1 MSAKKKSK
9 STKDAAAHSG
19 CAPAAGSVTWYPVSY
34 RPRWM
39 PRGRDVRVIVA
50 WRHESNDTDV
60 GIESTWWDCVKAGSY
75 DHERDAVWTPVER
88 HCPLYRSRSSRNART
103 LPTEGAASKP

>member
-1 MSAKKKSK
+1 MSAKKRSK
-9 STKDAAAHSG
+9 HTKDAAANSG
-19 CAPAAGSVTWYPVSY
+19 CAPSAGSVTWYPISL

-50 WRHESNDTDV
+50 WRSADADSDI

-88 HCPLYRSRSSRNART
+88 HCPLYRRRRSRNAK
-103 LPTEGAASKP
+103 LSHEEG

>member
-1 MSAKKKSK
+1 MNMKTRQK
-9 STKDAAAHSG
+9 TPEPL
-19 CAPAAGSVTWYPVSY
+19 PARDGSVTWYPITF

-50 WRHESNDTDV
+50 WRHATHDADI

-88 HCPLYRSRSSRNART
+88 HCPLYRRRRCSQNKEISD
-103 LPTEGAASKP
+103 G